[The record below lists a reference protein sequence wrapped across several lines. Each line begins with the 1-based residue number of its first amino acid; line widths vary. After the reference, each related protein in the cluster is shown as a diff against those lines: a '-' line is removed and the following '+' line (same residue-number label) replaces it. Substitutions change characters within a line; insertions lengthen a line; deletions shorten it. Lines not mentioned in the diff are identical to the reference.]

1 MIQLSSNVINI
12 FSGGVL
18 SALTASRYLLSP
30 TRSRYL
36 RQNGS
41 VPKLL
46 VMDLSNDFADVK
58 LCMIIEQCAVNQGL
72 LLPEWYSRRIHDLC
86 IVRTVAL

>member
-1 MIQLSSNVINI
+1 MSSGSVWA
-12 FSGGVL
+12 
-18 SALTASRYLLSP
+18 ALTASRYLLSP

-46 VMDLSNDFADVK
+46 VMDLSNDFAVVK
-58 LCMIIEQCAVNQGL
+58 LHMIIK
-72 LLPEWYSRRIHDLC
+72 
-86 IVRTVAL
+86 